1 MLDRCCTT
9 YQHVREKKRH
19 DQRLMRELHMLL
31 VRNQTRCVP
40 LILLF
45 GSLMDQTFTN
55 TGVPGPADTV
65 PLHTVHLEEFLPELQ
80 ALIAHFHL
88 PHDPQNVRTTADEM
102 ELFSTVTL
110 SNELLTR
117 PATFRLVCTCFNG
130 VSRSECVSSGVE
142 GVQDGVQTTGA
153 DEDVSSVRR
162 VGGQTEP
169 VGKDERRPGCEE
181 GGRLDPL
188 HSGGSQQT
196 GCHLN
201 KW

>member
-1 MLDRCCTT
+1 ML
-9 YQHVREKKRH
+9 
-19 DQRLMRELHMLL
+19 ELHMLL
-31 VRNQTRCVP
+31 VRNQTSCVP
-40 LILLF
+40 LILLSC
-45 GSLMDQTFTN
+45 SLMDQTFLN
-55 TGVPGPADTV
+55 TGAPGPADRV

-88 PHDPQNVRTTADEM
+88 PRDPHNLRTTADEM

-110 SNELLTR
+110 SSQ
-117 PATFRLVCTCFNG
+117 PATCRLACTCFNG
-130 VSRSECVSSGVE
+130 VSQSECVSSGVE

-169 VGKDERRPGCEE
+169 VGEEERRPGSEE

-188 HSGGSQQT
+188 HSGWSKQT
-196 GCHLN
+196 GLHLN
-201 KW
+201 KC